1 LKDKKYYKGGIE
13 MITMKLRTIRKA
25 SDVSVDNG
33 IIVSNFRMFI
43 QPPNVGIIGK

>member
-1 LKDKKYYKGGIE
+1 
-13 MITMKLRTIRKA
+13 MITMKLRTIGK
-25 SDVSVDNG
+25 SPYVSVDNG

>member
-1 LKDKKYYKGGIE
+1 
-13 MITMKLRTIRKA
+13 MITMKLRTKTIRRA
-25 SDVSVDNG
+25 SDVSVVNG

>member
-1 LKDKKYYKGGIE
+1 
-13 MITMKLRTIRKA
+13 MITIKLRTIRKA
-25 SDVSVDNG
+25 SDVSVVNG

>member
-1 LKDKKYYKGGIE
+1 
-13 MITMKLRTIRKA
+13 MIMMILGTIRTA